1 MSHAGDKIADR
12 YELQAMAG
20 EGGMATVWRAV
31 MRGAANFS
39 RVVAI
44 KEIKPEFGTIQSY
57 VDMFVEEA
65 RVGSDLAHPNI
76 VQVYDFLH
84 WRDTYFLVMEW
95 VEGVDLADFVGA
107 YRRRAEPVP
116 WHLVAAIGIHALRGL
131 GAAHARRRPDGV
143 EAPVIH
149 RDVSPNN
156 VLLSTTGQVKITDFG
171 LARARDRVYS
181 LTAPGTVKGK
191 LSYLAP
197 EVTYGKPATPQSD
210 QFSIGSVLWEALTG
224 RRLFSGPSD
233 IDIFRQIRKC
243 EVPSLSDARPDVPAP
258 LAKVIHRALALDPG
272 TRFET
277 AVHMAIDLSAAL
289 QGDGQ
294 SPWELEDALAQE
306 VTRMRSQRDRLPLPP
321 AGLAGG
327 WKPPARDQDPAET
340 GPQRIFANRALAV
353 EFVEFS
359 DSDITTMPEYQ
370 PDVGDDNVPE
380 ADLSEET
387 HRADSTQ
394 RIARTAAQSVP
405 EPISEQI
412 SEQIS
417 GPISE
422 SVPEPL
428 GDPMSDLTP
437 AQLSRPGLEDEG
449 D

>member
-1 MSHAGDKIADR
+1 MSQQGDKIADR

-57 VDMFVEEA
+57 IDMFVEEA

-95 VEGVDLADFVGA
+95 VDGVDLADFVAA

-210 QFSIGSVLWEALTG
+210 QFSVGGVLWESLTG
-224 RRLFSGPSD
+224 RRLFAGPSD

-243 EVPSLSDARPDVPAP
+243 EVPPLAELRPDVPAK
-258 LAKVIHRALALDPG
+258 LAQAIHRALSLDPG
-272 TRFET
+272 ARFET
-277 AVHMAIDLSAAL
+277 AAYMAMEMGAAL
-289 QGDGQ
+289 HGDDMT
-294 SPWELEDALAQE
+294 PWELEDALAQD
-306 VTRMRSQRDRLPLPP
+306 VSRMRSHRDRLPLPP
-321 AGLAGG
+321 AGLGAS
-327 WKPPARDQDPAET
+327 WKPPVRSEDPAET

-370 PDVGDDNVPE
+370 PDIE
-380 ADLSEET
+380 AEQSDGAVVMDGEET
-387 HRADSTQ
+387 QRAEKTQ
-394 RIARTAAQSVP
+394 PVPHQHAMIHAGAHQSVP
-405 EPISEQI
+405 EPISE
-412 SEQIS
+412 
-417 GPISE
+417 
-422 SVPEPL
+422 PL
-428 GDPMSDLTP
+428 SDLTP
-437 AQLSRPGLEDEG
+437 AQIARPSFDDE
-449 D
+449 

>member
-1 MSHAGDKIADR
+1 MSQPGDTIADR

-76 VQVYDFLH
+76 VQVYDFLD
-84 WRDTYFLVMEW
+84 WQGTYFLVMEW
-95 VEGVDLADFVGA
+95 VDGVDLADFVGA
-107 YRRRAEPVP
+107 YRRRGEPVP
-116 WHLVAAIGIHALRGL
+116 WHLVAAVGIHALRGL

-143 EAPVIH
+143 DAPVVH

-197 EVTYGKPATPQSD
+197 EVTFGKPATPQSD
-210 QFSIGSVLWEALTG
+210 QFSVGGVLWESLAG
-224 RRLFSGPSD
+224 RRLFAGPSD

-243 EVPSLSDARPDVPAP
+243 EVPPLAELRPDVPAR
-258 LAKVIHRALALDPG
+258 LAQAIHRALSLDPG
-272 TRFET
+272 ARFET
-277 AVHMAIDLSAAL
+277 AGYMAMEMGAAL
-289 QGDGQ
+289 SGDDLTSWQ
-294 SPWELEDALAQE
+294 LEDALAQD
-306 VTRMRSQRDRLPLPP
+306 VSRMRTQRERLPLPP
-321 AGLAGG
+321 AGLAAAS
-327 WKPPARDQDPAET
+327 WKPPVGAPDPSET

-359 DSDITTMPEYQ
+359 DSDITTMPEYD
-370 PDVGDDNVPE
+370 PGLADEPGDGSVMDG
-380 ADLSEET
+380 EET
-387 HRADSTQ
+387 HRVDKTQ
-394 RIARTAAQSVP
+394 PVPQPVPHDEDHVDAQSVP
-405 EPISEQI
+405 EHIGEH
-412 SEQIS
+412 
-417 GPISE
+417 
-422 SVPEPL
+422 
-428 GDPMSDLTP
+428 MSDLTP
-437 AQLSRPGLEDEG
+437 AQLATPMFDGETE
-449 D
+449 

>member
-1 MSHAGDKIADR
+1 MSQPGDKIVDR

-44 KEIKPEFGTIQSY
+44 KEIKPEFGSIQSY

-116 WHLVAAIGIHALRGL
+116 CHLVAAIGIHALRGL

-143 EAPVIH
+143 ESPVIH

-197 EVTYGKPATPQSD
+197 EVTYGKPATAQSD
-210 QFSIGSVLWEALTG
+210 QFSIGGVLWESLTG
-224 RRLFSGPSD
+224 RRLFAGPSD

-243 EVPSLSDARPDVPAP
+243 EVPPLSEVRPDVPAR
-258 LAKVIHRALALDPG
+258 LAQIIHRALALDPG
-272 TRFET
+272 ARFET
-277 AVHMAIDLSAAL
+277 AAHMAVELGEAL
-289 QGDGQ
+289 QSEAL
-294 SPWELEDALAQE
+294 SPWELEDALAQD

-327 WKPPARDQDPAET
+327 WKPPTRSQDPAET
-340 GPQRIFANRALAV
+340 GPHRIFANRALAV

-359 DSDITTMPEYQ
+359 DSDITTMPEYL
-370 PDVGDDNVPE
+370 PEVGEDNAPE
-380 ADLSEET
+380 AMDGEET
-387 HRADSTQ
+387 NRADSTQ
-394 RIARTAAQSVP
+394 RITQVHAQPGQSVP
-405 EPISEQI
+405 EPI
-412 SEQIS
+412 
-417 GPISE
+417 
-422 SVPEPL
+422 
-428 GDPMSDLTP
+428 GDSMSDLTP
-437 AQLSRPGLEDEG
+437 AQLSRPAMDDEG

>member
-1 MSHAGDKIADR
+1 MSQLGDKIADR

-31 MRGAANFS
+31 VRGAANFC

-44 KEIKPEFGTIQSY
+44 KEIKPEFGSLQSY

-76 VQVYDFLH
+76 VQVYDFLQ
-84 WRDTYFLVMEW
+84 WQDTYFLVMEW

-131 GAAHARRRPDGV
+131 GAAHTRRRPDGV

-156 VLLSTTGQVKITDFG
+156 VLLSTGGQVKITDFG

-210 QFSIGSVLWEALTG
+210 QFSIGGVLWEALTG

-243 EVPSLSDARPDVPAP
+243 DVPPLSEARPDVPAP
-258 LAKVIHRALALDPG
+258 LAKVIQRALALDPG
-272 TRFET
+272 ARFET
-277 AVHMAIDLSAAL
+277 AAHMAMDLSASL
-289 QGDGQ
+289 QGDGL
-294 SPWELEDALAQE
+294 SPWDLEDALSRE
-306 VTRMRSQRDRLPLPP
+306 VTRMRAQRHRLPLPP
-321 AGLAGG
+321 AGLATSLRA
-327 WKPPARDQDPAET
+327 PLRAQDPGET
-340 GPQRIFANRALAV
+340 GPQRIFAYRALAV

-359 DSDITTMPEYQ
+359 DSDITTMPEYH
-370 PDVGDDNVPE
+370 PGVARDDAAPE
-380 ADLSEET
+380 ELGEET
-387 HRADSTQ
+387 HLSDSTQ
-394 RIARTAAQSVP
+394 RVDRAPGHATAHPVP
-405 EPISEQI
+405 EPGADPGSE
-412 SEQIS
+412 
-417 GPISE
+417 PI
-422 SVPEPL
+422 PEPL
-428 GDPMSDLTP
+428 GDALLDLTP
-437 AQLSRPGLEDEG
+437 AQLSPPGLDDEG
-449 D
+449 N